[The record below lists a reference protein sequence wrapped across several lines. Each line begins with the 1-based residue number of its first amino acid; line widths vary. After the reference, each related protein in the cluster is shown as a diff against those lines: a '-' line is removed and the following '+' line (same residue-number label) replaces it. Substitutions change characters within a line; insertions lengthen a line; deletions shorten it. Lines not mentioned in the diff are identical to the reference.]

1 MWRLCY
7 TIYGIAKKT
16 RDTNDNIKIQN
27 ERNERKEYGK
37 NFSEQEA
44 LGELKKGYDEAEKL
58 LHDVDEL
65 ERFLQRLEKKLK
77 TIPIAGNKL
86 AVLPTMISLVRN
98 YMKKEYTDIP
108 IGTVIAIISALIYF
122 VSPIDIVPDSIPVIG
137 YFDDAAVVGACWKLV
152 ESDIDEYERWR
163 EVNGKIM
170 DI

>member
-1 MWRLCY
+1 MLYCTWYRE
-7 TIYGIAKKT
+7 KT
-16 RDTNDNIKIQN
+16 RDINDNIKIQN
-27 ERNERKEYGK
+27 ERNERKEYEK

-58 LHDVDEL
+58 LNDVDEL

-108 IGTVIAIISALIYF
+108 IGTVIAIVSALIYF